1 MPAMPI
7 ALISNYYLFQP
18 NAATDDDVTPLLT
31 AAAAGSSE
39 IVEVLLKVVTFGCF
53 HVVLM
58 Q

>member
-1 MPAMPI
+1 MPI

-39 IVEVLLKVVTFGCF
+39 IVEVLLKVVTFVCF